1 METTA
6 ESIITTV
13 NGNFNEKDSVKV
25 HEEFKAGWG
34 ELLTNE
40 KLQGLVK
47 GIG

>member
-1 METTA
+1 ME
-6 ESIITTV
+6 E
-13 NGNFNEKDSVKV
+13 EKEKLSLANL
-25 HEEFKAGWG
+25 KAGWG